1 MNKNQAEQRQEKMFS
16 VGGGYQRKKCKKK
29 RSRIAIFPY
38 NFQRFGCRI
47 RKLIYVALVSVTW
60 PSTYKGS

>member
-29 RSRIAIFPY
+29 KQNR
-38 NFQRFGCRI
+38 NFS
-47 RKLIYVALVSVTW
+47 L
-60 PSTYKGS
+60 